1 MHRATSMLVVAIAC
15 GWSPAAL
22 PQQPIDPPV
31 LKPFADN
38 REWVLM
44 KDMTYRVGS
53 STFVITVPK
62 GFVTDFASIPEVF
75 WSVDLSPNGRYS
87 KGAIVHDYLYW
98 TQGCTREQ
106 ADNIL
111 DIAMKEHDVAFVT
124 RSSVYGGVRL
134 GGGSAWQKNAAERTQ
149 GLPRVI
155 PDTFLD
161 FGPLVLWPDYRRTL
175 ADKGVHDEPAPSNPA
190 YCQAGNTTD
199 VPGGQN

>member
-1 MHRATSMLVVAIAC
+1 MRRTTGVLVVAIGC
-15 GWSPAAL
+15 GIGAAARA
-22 PQQPIDPPV
+22 QQPIDAPV

-44 KDMTYRVGS
+44 KDMTYRIGN
-53 STFVITVPK
+53 STFVITIPK

-98 TQGCTREQ
+98 MQGCTREQ

-134 GGGSAWQKNAAERTQ
+134 GGGSAWQKNATERAQ

-155 PDTFLD
+155 PEAFLE

-175 ADKGVHDEPAPSNPA
+175 ADQGVHDAPPPANPA
-190 YCQAGNTTD
+190 YCQAGSTTD

>member
-1 MHRATSMLVVAIAC
+1 MHRATSALVFAIAS
-15 GWSPAAL
+15 GTSPAAQS
-22 PQQPIDPPV
+22 QQPIEAPI

-44 KDMTYRVGS
+44 RDLNYRIGDSALV
-53 STFVITVPK
+53 VVVPK

-75 WSVDLSPNGRYS
+75 WSADLSPNGKYS
-87 KGAIVHDYLYW
+87 KAAIVHDYLYW

-111 DIAMKEHDVAFVT
+111 DIAMKESNVSFVT

-134 GGGSAWQKNAAERTQ
+134 GGSSAWQKNTAERTQ

-155 PDTFLD
+155 PDAFLE
-161 FGPLVLWPDYRRTL
+161 FGPLVLWGDYRRTL
-175 ADKGVHDEPAPSNPA
+175 ADQGVHDAPAQTNPT

>member
-1 MHRATSMLVVAIAC
+1 MHRATRVLIVAIVCLA
-15 GWSPAAL
+15 SPAAL

-38 REWVLM
+38 RDWVLM
-44 KDMTYRVGS
+44 KDLDYRIGS
-53 STFVITVPK
+53 SSFVITVPK

-87 KGAIVHDYLYW
+87 KGAIFHDYLYW
-98 TQGCTREQ
+98 MQGCTREQ

-111 DIAMKEHDVAFVT
+111 DIAMKESNVPFVT
-124 RSSVYGGVRL
+124 RSGIYGGVRL
-134 GGGSAWQKNAAERTQ
+134 GGASAWQKNATERTQ
-149 GLPRVI
+149 GLPRII
-155 PDTFLD
+155 PEASLE
-161 FGPLVLWPDYRRTL
+161 FGPMVLWLDYRRTL
-175 ADKGVHDEPAPSNPA
+175 SEAGVHDAPAPANPT

>member
-1 MHRATSMLVVAIAC
+1 MHRATSSLILAIAC
-15 GWSPAAL
+15 GTSPTAQS
-22 PQQPIDPPV
+22 QQPIEAPI

-44 KDMTYRVGS
+44 RDLNYRIGDS
-53 STFVITVPK
+53 ALVITVPK

-75 WSVDLSPNGRYS
+75 WSADLSPNGRYS
-87 KGAIVHDYLYW
+87 KAAIVHDYLYW

-111 DIAMKEHDVAFVT
+111 DIAMKESNVSFVT
-124 RSSVYGGVRL
+124 RSGVYGGVRL
-134 GGGSAWQKNAAERTQ
+134 GGGSAWQKNTAERAQ
-149 GLPRVI
+149 ALPRVI
-155 PDTFLD
+155 PDASLE
-161 FGPLVLWPDYRRTL
+161 FGPLVLWEDYRRTL
-175 ADKGVHDEPAPSNPA
+175 ADAGVHDAPAPANPA

>member
-1 MHRATSMLVVAIAC
+1 MHRATSLLILAIGC
-15 GWSPAAL
+15 GTSLAAQS
-22 PQQPIDPPV
+22 QQPIDPPV

-44 KDMTYRVGS
+44 KDLSYRIGS
-53 STFVITVPK
+53 STFIITVPK

-75 WSVDLSPNGRYS
+75 WSADLSPNGKYS
-87 KGAIVHDYLYW
+87 KAAIVHDYLYW

-106 ADNIL
+106 ADNLL
-111 DIAMKEHDVAFVT
+111 DIAMKESNVSFVT
-124 RSSVYGGVRL
+124 RSGVYGGVRL
-134 GGGSAWQKNAAERTQ
+134 GGSSAWQKNAAERTQ

-155 PDTFLD
+155 PEASLE
-161 FGPLVLWPDYRRTL
+161 FGPLVLWTDYRRTL
-175 ADKGVHDEPAPSNPA
+175 ADQGVHDAPAPANPP

>member
-1 MHRATSMLVVAIAC
+1 MDPATRVLIAVIA
-15 GWSPAAL
+15 GVTSAPALA
-22 PQQPIDPPV
+22 QQPIEAPI

-44 KDMTYRVGS
+44 KDMSYRVGTS
-53 STFVITVPK
+53 SFVITVPK

-87 KGAIVHDYLYW
+87 KAAIVHDYLYW

-111 DIAMKEHDVAFVT
+111 DIAMNESGVAFVT
-124 RSSVYGGVRL
+124 RSGIYGGVRL
-134 GGGSAWQKNAAERTQ
+134 GGGSAWQKNATERAQ

-155 PDTFLD
+155 PDASLE

-175 ADKGVHDEPAPSNPA
+175 ADQGVRDGSSPPNPA

-199 VPGGQN
+199 IPGGPN